1 MGPGAWFNPLR
12 AQILVHKMGLTM
24 VTPLFVWKSKWV
36 NTGTHSSVWHT
47 ISAQYC

>member
-24 VTPLFVWKSKWV
+24 VPHYLLGRV
-36 NTGTHSSVWHT
+36 NGLTQEHSSARHT
-47 ISAQYC
+47 IRAQYC